1 MTIQDRKA
9 EDLTYGFVGLGLMGG
24 SFAKGIRE
32 NILNKSQAQGRFMLA
47 IFSLPFYML
56 PVSRG
61 LFQGFYS

>member
-32 NILNKSQAQGRFMLA
+32 NILNKSQAQ
-47 IFSLPFYML
+47 
-56 PVSRG
+56 
-61 LFQGFYS
+61 